1 MRILLKLN
9 KRLFLYTI
17 LAIII
22 VSIAFPRLDHKTDV
36 NLKTSG
42 TTEHLNELWLEN
54 PTFEAP
60 IEPPWY
66 PIIQGDVSDVYTS
79 TSLKQANTIIVGDS
93 REKEVLLNTAT
104 QSNWIAFEK
113 SELEIVPQRA
123 SVPFYGVDDDGAWCS
138 HWWYEGETG
147 GQPKNTPR
155 MHWKTNVSMP
165 VDMSDYI
172 ITSLS
177 FNAIINASVDQNID
191 VESDTTARWVPGV
204 V

>member
-22 VSIAFPRLDHKTDV
+22 VSIAFPSINSFIIVDRKTDV

-66 PIIQGDVSDVYTS
+66 PIIQGNVSDVYTS
-79 TSLKQANTIIVGDS
+79 TSLKQANTIKVGDS

-104 QSNWIAFEK
+104 QS
-113 SELEIVPQRA
+113 
-123 SVPFYGVDDDGAWCS
+123 
-138 HWWYEGETG
+138 
-147 GQPKNTPR
+147 
-155 MHWKTNVSMP
+155 
-165 VDMSDYI
+165 
-172 ITSLS
+172 
-177 FNAIINASVDQNID
+177 
-191 VESDTTARWVPGV
+191 
-204 V
+204 